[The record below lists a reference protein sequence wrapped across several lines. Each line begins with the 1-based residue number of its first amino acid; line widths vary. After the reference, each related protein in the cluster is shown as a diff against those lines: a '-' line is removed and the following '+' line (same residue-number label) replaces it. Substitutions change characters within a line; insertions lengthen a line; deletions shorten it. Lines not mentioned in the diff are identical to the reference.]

1 MAKYIIKDLSAKEI
15 EQVLV
20 TTYHALRKPLLIYPT
35 LESLK
40 KHVKLELRTGT
51 QVHKL
56 KQISSADDKVIIPYD
71 ECHIGDSLFVLNGIQ
86 LDEYKLARKN
96 PSVDLP
102 IIGTDETNG
111 FLYLICSTSLSISAG
126 IALDSNTFAF
136 PEALKETA
144 DTNRYPE
151 TAGFFKFLG
160 KLSQLIEDGIM
171 LRNTTYYGAVA
182 WEEDYMPVI
191 YPYIY
196 EDAEKTRVTHLGNA
210 EMAVHILYDYGVN
223 LEITSFS
230 APNKSARSW
239 MMTLPFDK
247 LTSTPQPSELEV
259 YHWTGTAEVGRLV
272 CS

>member
-1 MAKYIIKDLSAKEI
+1 MAKYVIKDLSAKQI

-20 TTYHALRKPLLIYPT
+20 TTYHALSKPLLIYPT

-40 KHVKLELRTGT
+40 THVELELRAGT

-136 PEALKETA
+136 PAELQEVAGIYRDNIQGNFLNFLK
-144 DTNRYPE
+144 
-151 TAGFFKFLG
+151 
-160 KLSQLIEDGIM
+160 KLNELIDNGTL
-171 LRNTTYYGAVA
+171 LRNTTYYGGAY
-182 WEEDYMPVI
+182 WETEYMPIV
-191 YPYIY
+191 YPYAY
-196 EDAEKTRVTHLGNA
+196 SDEGKTNLIHLTNA
-210 EMAVHILYDYGVN
+210 ELAVHILYDYGVN
-223 LEITSFS
+223 LEMTSFS
-230 APNKSARSW
+230 GPDKSARTW
-239 MMTLPFDK
+239 MMTLPKDCLHTVIK
-247 LTSTPQPSELEV
+247 DA
-259 YHWTGTAEVGRLV
+259 YHWTGFAEVGRLV

>member
-1 MAKYIIKDLSAKEI
+1 MAKYIIRDLSAKQI

-20 TTYHALRKPLLIYPT
+20 TTYHALSKPLLIYPT

-40 KHVKLELRTGT
+40 THVELELRAGT

-56 KQISSADDKVIIPYD
+56 KQISSADGKVIIPYD

-111 FLYLICSTSLSISAG
+111 FLYLICSTSLSIAAG
-126 IALDSNTFAF
+126 VALDSNTFAF
-136 PEALKETA
+136 PAELQAVAGIYSDRAQGNFLNFLK
-144 DTNRYPE
+144 
-151 TAGFFKFLG
+151 
-160 KLSQLIEDGIM
+160 KLDELINNGTL
-171 LRNTTYYGAVA
+171 LRNTTYYGGAY
-182 WEEDYMPVI
+182 WEAEYMPIV
-191 YPYIY
+191 YPYSY
-196 EDAEKTRVTHLGNA
+196 SDAEKTQLIHLTNA
-210 EMAVHILYDYGVN
+210 ELAVHILYDYGVN

-230 APNKSARSW
+230 GSDKAARTW
-239 MMTLPFDK
+239 MMSLRKDCLHTVMPDA
-247 LTSTPQPSELEV
+247 

>member
-1 MAKYIIKDLSAKEI
+1 MAKYIIKDLSAKQI

-20 TTYHALRKPLLIYPT
+20 TSYHALSKPLLIYP
-35 LESLK
+35 SLDALK
-40 KHVKLELRTGT
+40 AHVELELNTST
-51 QVHKL
+51 NIHKL
-56 KQISSADDKVIIPYD
+56 KQISSADGNVVIPYD

-96 PSVDLP
+96 PSIDLP

-144 DTNRYPE
+144 NNNLYPE

-160 KLSQLIEDGIM
+160 KLSQLIEDGVM

-182 WEEDYMPVI
+182 
-191 YPYIY
+191 
-196 EDAEKTRVTHLGNA
+196 
-210 EMAVHILYDYGVN
+210 
-223 LEITSFS
+223 
-230 APNKSARSW
+230 
-239 MMTLPFDK
+239 
-247 LTSTPQPSELEV
+247 
-259 YHWTGTAEVGRLV
+259 
-272 CS
+272 

>member
-1 MAKYIIKDLSAKEI
+1 MAKYVIKDLSAKEI

-20 TTYHALRKPLLIYPT
+20 TSYHALSKPLLIYPT

-40 KHVKLELRTGT
+40 KHVKLELRAGT

-102 IIGTDETNG
+102 MIGTDETNG

-126 IALDSNTFAF
+126 IAFDSNTFAF

-144 DTNRYPE
+144 NTNRYPE

-160 KLSQLIEDGIM
+160 KLSQLIEDGVM

-182 WEEDYMPVI
+182 WEEDYMPII
-191 YPYIY
+191 YPYTY
-196 EDAEKTRVTHLGNA
+196 VEGKLTHLDNA
-210 EMAVHILYDYGVN
+210 EMAIHILYDYGVN

-259 YHWTGTAEVGRLV
+259 YHWTGFAEVGRLV

>member
-1 MAKYIIKDLSAKEI
+1 MAKYVIKDLSAKQI

-20 TTYHALRKPLLIYPT
+20 TSYHALSKPLLIYPT

-40 KHVKLELRTGT
+40 YHVKLELRAGT
-51 QVHKL
+51 QIHKL
-56 KQISSADDKVIIPYD
+56 EQISSADGKTIIPYD

-111 FLYLICSTSLSISAG
+111 FLYLICSTSLSIAAG
-126 IALDSNTFAF
+126 VALNNNTFAF

-144 DTNRYPE
+144 NNNLYPE

-160 KLSQLIEDGIM
+160 KLSQLIEDGVM

-182 WEEDYMPVI
+182 
-191 YPYIY
+191 
-196 EDAEKTRVTHLGNA
+196 
-210 EMAVHILYDYGVN
+210 
-223 LEITSFS
+223 
-230 APNKSARSW
+230 
-239 MMTLPFDK
+239 
-247 LTSTPQPSELEV
+247 
-259 YHWTGTAEVGRLV
+259 
-272 CS
+272 

>member
-1 MAKYIIKDLSAKEI
+1 MAKYIIKDLSAKQI

-20 TTYHALRKPLLIYPT
+20 TTYHALSKPLLIYPT

-40 KHVKLELRTGT
+40 THVELELRAGT

-56 KQISSADDKVIIPYD
+56 KQISSADGKVIIPYD

-136 PEALKETA
+136 PAELQAVAGIYPDTQGNFLNFLK
-144 DTNRYPE
+144 
-151 TAGFFKFLG
+151 
-160 KLSQLIEDGIM
+160 KLDELINNGTL
-171 LRNTTYYGAVA
+171 LRNTTYYGGA
-182 WEEDYMPVI
+182 Y
-191 YPYIY
+191 
-196 EDAEKTRVTHLGNA
+196 
-210 EMAVHILYDYGVN
+210 
-223 LEITSFS
+223 
-230 APNKSARSW
+230 
-239 MMTLPFDK
+239 
-247 LTSTPQPSELEV
+247 
-259 YHWTGTAEVGRLV
+259 
-272 CS
+272 

>member
-1 MAKYIIKDLSAKEI
+1 MAKYIIKDLSAKQI

-20 TTYHALRKPLLIYPT
+20 TSYHALSKPLLIYP
-35 LESLK
+35 SLDALK
-40 KHVKLELRTGT
+40 THVELELNTST
-51 QVHKL
+51 NIHKL
-56 KQISSADDKVIIPYD
+56 KQISSADGNVVIPYD

-96 PSVDLP
+96 PSIDLP

-144 DTNRYPE
+144 NNNLYPE

-160 KLSQLIEDGIM
+160 KLSQLIEDGVM

-191 YPYIY
+191 YPYMY
-196 EDAEKTRVTHLGNA
+196 ADAEKTKVIHLGNA

-230 APNKSARSW
+230 APSKSARSW
-239 MMTLPFDK
+239 MMTLPFNM

>member
-1 MAKYIIKDLSAKEI
+1 MAKYVIKDLSAKQI

-20 TTYHALRKPLLIYPT
+20 TTYHALSKPLLIYP
-35 LESLK
+35 SLDVLK
-40 KHVKLELRTGT
+40 THVELKLDTST
-51 QVHKL
+51 DIHKI
-56 KQISSADDKVIIPYD
+56 KQISSADGNVIVPYE
-71 ECHIGDSLFVLNGIQ
+71 ECHIGDSLFVLNGTQ

-96 PSVDLP
+96 SSVDLP
-102 IIGTDETNG
+102 VVGTDETNG
-111 FLYLICSTSLSISAG
+111 FLYLICSTSLSI
-126 IALDSNTFAF
+126 LDSNTFAF

-144 DTNRYPE
+144 NINRYPE

-160 KLSQLIEDGIM
+160 KLSQLIEDGVM

-182 WEEDYMPVI
+182 WEEDYMPVV

-210 EMAVHILYDYGVN
+210 EMAIHILYDYGVN

-230 APNKSARSW
+230 APDKSARSW

-247 LTSTPQPSELEV
+247 LKSTPQPSELEV
-259 YHWTGTAEVGRLV
+259 YHWTGIAEVGRLV
-272 CS
+272 CD